1 MIVSPAADRTALTAC
16 AVPSITTITG
26 IDFSLGDVAPDIR
39 PCYAHANYPGWPAG
53 PQSGG

>member
-1 MIVSPAADRTALTAC
+1 MITRSMP
-16 AVPSITTITG
+16 PSGPDSYTMTITG